1 MSTTF
6 KNTTSLQAA
15 IKNLEEEQLI
25 QKKQLIDSYNKK
37 LQSYKPV
44 NILKSTVSNISK
56 KPLKK
61 TAMIA
66 GAGVG
71 AAFLF
76 RKFIFRKALSVPFGL
91 LGIIGQAA
99 LRYTLSSKKN
109 K

>member
-1 MSTTF
+1 M
-6 KNTTSLQAA
+6 QAA

-25 QKKQLIDSYNKK
+25 QKKQLIDNYNKK
-37 LQSYKPV
+37 ILSYKPV

-71 AAFLF
+71 AAFLL
-76 RKFIFRKALSVPFGL
+76 RKFISRKALAVPFGL